1 MRRRLPSRERT
12 FVASPHPLGDE
23 RATSV
28 AEFSLRRRTTGLVG
42 SFKLK
47 LVAYFVL
54 LSLVPLAGVTWA
66 FSAAAGQ
73 NELQQAD
80 ESLRKSL
87 GAASGSITREF
98 EVAAGE
104 AEALARSPQIQVALR
119 ESDRA
124 TLAEFAEA
132 VPGASFSADGVLLA
146 GSVPS
151 LAASRTANVVDEAET
166 IGVVRVA
173 VALDD
178 PFLDEIAGRS
188 GLRQDESLAMASD
201 GSVVAG
207 PEALAGQAVPPVGED
222 PDDVTIGDTA
232 YRAVAALVPADGG
245 NVVLLA
251 MTPRSSIASEL
262 GDVNLRLLLAA
273 LGSVAVVAAV
283 AFLPGRA
290 IVGAL
295 RDLAGAARA
304 IAEGRLSQRVPVRGR
319 DEFAQL
325 GQAFNDMASQLESR
339 HAELT
344 AERQR
349 VDRALDRL
357 GDALAAGN
365 EPEPLLLVVAESAV
379 EATGAVGARILRG
392 GETVVR
398 AGDPSAGGDPATIPL
413 GTGEGGEVEM
423 LLLYPAP
430 GTGFGQDALGAAH
443 SLATQA
449 SIALEN
455 ARLHRIL
462 ARQAVTDDLTQLAN
476 RRRFEEA
483 LEHEV
488 SRVRR
493 FGGGLSLI
501 LADLD
506 DFKAIND
513 RFGHQLGD
521 DVLRAFADV
530 VRKTVRAVDIPARPG
545 GEEFAVILP
554 GTDLGE
560 ATLVAERLRAQLAG
574 RRIAAPREQLAVTV
588 SLGVAAYDETM
599 STGDLFGV
607 ADQAL
612 YEAKAGG
619 KNRVVARRRGPV
631 AQEATTNL

>member
-1 MRRRLPSRERT
+1 
-12 FVASPHPLGDE
+12 
-23 RATSV
+23 
-28 AEFSLRRRTTGLVG
+28 VG

-47 LVAYFVL
+47 LVVYFVL

-66 FSAAAGQ
+66 FSAAAGR

-80 ESLRKSL
+80 DSLGKSL
-87 GAASGSITREF
+87 GAASGSINREF

-119 ESDRA
+119 EGDRA
-124 TLAEFAEA
+124 TLTEYAAA

-146 GSVPS
+146 GSVPP
-151 LAASRTANVVDEAET
+151 LAASRTANVVDEEET

-178 PFLDEIAGRS
+178 PFLEEIADRS
-188 GLRQDESLAMASD
+188 GLGPDESLAMASD
-201 GSVVAG
+201 GRVVAG
-207 PEALAGQAVPPVGED
+207 PEALAGEAVPSVGAEA
-222 PDDVTIGDTA
+222 DDVTIGDTA

-251 MTPRSSIASEL
+251 LMPRSSIASEL

-273 LGSVAVVAAV
+273 LGSIAVVAAV

-357 GDALAAGN
+357 GDALTAGN

-379 EATGAVGARILRG
+379 EATGAVGARILRA

-398 AGDPSAGGDPATIPL
+398 AGDPGAGGDPATIPL

-430 GTGFGQDALGAAH
+430 GTGFGEDALGAAH

-493 FGGGLSLI
+493 FGGSLSLI

-521 DVLRAFADV
+521 DVLRAFAEV

-599 STGDLFGV
+599 STDDLFGV

>member
-1 MRRRLPSRERT
+1 
-12 FVASPHPLGDE
+12 
-23 RATSV
+23 
-28 AEFSLRRRTTGLVG
+28 VG

-66 FSAAAGQ
+66 FSAAAGR

-80 ESLRKSL
+80 DSLAKSL

-98 EVAAGE
+98 EVAAGQ
-104 AEALARSPQIQVALR
+104 AEGLARSAQIQVALR
-119 ESDRA
+119 EGDRA
-124 TLAEFAEA
+124 TLTEFAEA
-132 VPGASFSADGVLLA
+132 VPGASFSADGMLLA
-146 GSVPS
+146 GSVPP
-151 LAASRTANVVDEAET
+151 LAASRTANVVDGTET
-166 IGVVRVA
+166 IGVVRVS

-178 PFLDEIAGRS
+178 PFLDEISDRS
-188 GLRQDESLAMASD
+188 GLGQDESLALASE
-201 GSVVAG
+201 GSIVAG
-207 PEALAGQAVPPVGED
+207 PEALAGQSIPPVGEEA
-222 PDDVTIGDTA
+222 DDVTIGATD
-232 YRAVAALVPADGG
+232 YRAVAALVPADAGD
-245 NVVLLA
+245 VVLLA
-251 MTPRSSIASEL
+251 MTPRSTIASEL

-273 LGSVAVVAAV
+273 LGSIAVVAAV

-365 EPEPLLLVVAESAV
+365 EPEPLLMVVAESAV

-398 AGDPSAGGDPATIPL
+398 AGDPSVGGDPATIPL

-493 FGGGLSLI
+493 FGGSLSLI

-521 DVLRAFADV
+521 DVLRAFAEV

-574 RRIAAPREQLAVTV
+574 RRIAAPSEQLAVTV
-588 SLGVAAYDETM
+588 SLGVAAFDETM

-631 AQEATTNL
+631 AQEATTNR